1 MIALVGVEAG
11 ARILA
16 DLLGASSYMQ
26 YDEQVGW
33 KAKPGA
39 VKRHKN
45 ESLSFDVTYHI
56 NDRGIRGVVHDQVKP
71 PGGYRIV
78 LLGDSNGFGWGIEEG
93 KHFAAIIDHELDNV
107 EVVNLSLSGYGT
119 DQEYLRFVEEG
130 MAYQADLVIVQVT
143 PNDFEEIQHPF
154 FNGKAKPQFVLSE
167 RDELRLVNVPVKP
180 IGLKAEDFY
189 DNSLPLPFR
198 EWLEWHS
205 YAYNYF
211 NEKYYALKRKTTK
224 SKSAELSREVFS
236 TDSVLL
242 FKRII
247 EQLKA
252 KLDEIGAKGL
262 IVHASKDVSEHDY
275 LADSPLPVLDLYPVM
290 SAHEQDRGVQ
300 LYYADGVHWNEQG
313 HRLIA
318 DELKKVIERYRTSET
333 LQVAMA
339 LD

>member
-1 MIALVGVEAG
+1 MGKNLLALVMGLMIALVGVEAG

-16 DLLGASSYMQ
+16 DLLGVSSYMQ
-26 YDEQVGW
+26 YDEHVGW

-45 ESLSFDVTYHI
+45 ESLGFDVTYHI

-71 PGGYRIV
+71 PGVYRVV
-78 LLGDSNGFGWGIEEG
+78 LLGDSNGFGWGVAEG
-93 KHFAAIIDHELDNV
+93 KYFAALLEQELERV

-130 MAYQADLVIVQVT
+130 MAYRPDLVIVQVT

-154 FNGKAKPQFVLSE
+154 FNGKAKPQFILSE

-180 IGLKAEDFY
+180 IGPKAEDFY

-198 EWLEWHS
+198 EWLGWHS

-236 TDSVLL
+236 ATSIRL
-242 FKRII
+242 FKKIL
-247 EQLKA
+247 EQLKI
-252 KLDEIGAKGL
+252 KLDDIGAKGL
-262 IVHASKDVSEHDY
+262 IVHASKDVSERGY
-275 LADSPLPVLDLYPVM
+275 WAGCPLPVLDLYP
-290 SAHEQDRGVQ
+290 G
-300 LYYADGVHWNEQG
+300 
-313 HRLIA
+313 
-318 DELKKVIERYRTSET
+318 
-333 LQVAMA
+333 
-339 LD
+339 